1 MLGSLF
7 INGVYFIGVVGIRMG
22 AWLCGMVTTD
32 IREYGSPTTAVNTT
46 TTTTTTA
53 IISPTTPRT
62 RSLHHVTYTRD
73 ENKDAKHTNL
83 LKGEQKFLRD
93 HSQHFT
99 RISSAYSVAENLHSP
114 IHISAETQHSCE
126 PQASFPNNI
135 ALPMIAWCQ
144 QTSLVESFPRAQ
156 TPSLLV
162 SHRHPR
168 IDEIIKS
175 AEREKTFVLKHNKQD
190 AGQSAYVIDLP
201 LPLPV
206 YFSTS
211 TTTPSITFQDGQTF
225 YRYTGAPSIS
235 LSLSLPQPSS
245 LLSSISSSFVPQSL
259 CVHHPYIVN

>member
-1 MLGSLF
+1 MLGSIF
-7 INGVYFIGVVGIRMG
+7 INGVYFIGVVGIQMG

-32 IREYGSPTTAVNTT
+32 IREYVSPTTAVNTT
-46 TTTTTTA
+46 TTTTTT
-53 IISPTTPRT
+53 IIAPTTPRT

-83 LKGEQKFLRD
+83 FKGEQKFLRG
-93 HSQHFT
+93 HSRHFT
-99 RISSAYSVAENLHSP
+99 RISSAYSP

-144 QTSLVESFPRAQ
+144 QTSLVESSPRAQ

-168 IDEIIKS
+168 IDKIIKS
-175 AEREKTFVLKHNKQD
+175 AEREKTFVLKHKKQD
-190 AGQSAYVIDLP
+190 ACQSAYVIDLP

-206 YFSTS
+206 YLSTS

-245 LLSSISSSFVPQSL
+245 LLSSISSSFVTQSL
-259 CVHHPYIVN
+259 CVHHPYIVT